1 MEDLGHNYFQ
11 ELASRS
17 LFQISSKG
25 NSLYIM
31 HDLVTD
37 LARWAAGSSS
47 CSRLED
53 MQNYDPQLR
62 CLPKVRHSSH
72 IRGKYDGVQKFE
84 VYSKAT
90 CLRTFLPLALSD
102 PLSDCRYLALKLS
115 SLKELYIQ
123 RMDAVE
129 SIGVEFYGDGYLPFH
144 ALETLEFQ
152 NLKNWKKWSPFQ
164 LEGTR
169 VFSCLKKLSIRY
181 FPNLEGSLPEKL
193 DSLAQLKID
202 GCEELVVSISNYKQ
216 LHELDIEDC
225 KGQPLSPIHSS
236 RQAST
241 LVADFLAANAPVGS
255 IGAIASPMQ
264 WFPPPVGTFKVNVD
278 ASWHPPNRTGIGVV
292 IRDSDRRVIAGT
304 SFSCRSSSVIEAEA
318 TASLAGI
325 DLAASL
331 QLMEIIMETDAK
343 EVVEEILSNQR
354 KVCWKSYL
362 IIQQIRS
369 KSSGFSNCYWEWIPR
384 EANAVAHAA
393 AMLGKGLVDPL
404 RWASQPPPNLTLV
417 LRNDGL
423 PCPHS

>member
-1 MEDLGHNYFQ
+1 
-11 ELASRS
+11 
-17 LFQISSKG
+17 
-25 NSLYIM
+25 
-31 HDLVTD
+31 
-37 LARWAAGSSS
+37 
-47 CSRLED
+47 
-53 MQNYDPQLR
+53 
-62 CLPKVRHSSH
+62 
-72 IRGKYDGVQKFE
+72 
-84 VYSKAT
+84 
-90 CLRTFLPLALSD
+90 
-102 PLSDCRYLALKLS
+102 
-115 SLKELYIQ
+115 
-123 RMDAVE
+123 
-129 SIGVEFYGDGYLPFH
+129 
-144 ALETLEFQ
+144 
-152 NLKNWKKWSPFQ
+152 
-164 LEGTR
+164 
-169 VFSCLKKLSIRY
+169 
-181 FPNLEGSLPEKL
+181 
-193 DSLAQLKID
+193 
-202 GCEELVVSISNYKQ
+202 
-216 LHELDIEDC
+216 
-225 KGQPLSPIHSS
+225 
-236 RQAST
+236 
-241 LVADFLAANAPVGS
+241 
-255 IGAIASPMQ
+255 MQ

-325 DLAASL
+325 DLAASW